1 MKILLR
7 CVVVGFTFALW
18 VTVAS
23 AKNAVPDLKSDK
35 ATAKDIIMQMADV
48 YKNCKSY
55 SDTGMVKTT
64 FLMKN
69 GTIFVKEKPFSTA
82 FVRPNQFRFEYTSKF
97 SPKSKSY
104 RYIIWAKG
112 KEVLTWWDVKPG
124 IKKKVS
130 LRMAIAGATGVSGSS
145 AHTVPVLLMP
155 KIGGRSFAKFKEG
168 KRISDSLLNGT
179 MCYRIQGN
187 LKLKPISDSLPNS
200 AMCSLIQKNL
210 KSIRR
215 IQPSIT
221 LWINQNTFL
230 IHQIDKSSK
239 FPKFRTKATT
249 TYKAKINI
257 EIAKNDLAFNAPVK
271 DSNQLVK

>member
-1 MKILLR
+1 MRMKLLLR
-7 CVVVGFTFALW
+7 GVVVGLTFALW

-23 AKNAVPDLKSDK
+23 AKNAVPDLKLDK
-35 ATAKDIIMQMADV
+35 ATAKDIIIQMASV

-55 SDTGMVKTT
+55 SDTGLVKTVFFMENAKSFIT
-64 FLMKN
+64 
-69 GTIFVKEKPFSTA
+69 EKPFSTA
-82 FVRPNQFRFEYTSKF
+82 FVRLGKFRFEYTSKF

-112 KEVLTWWDVKPG
+112 KNVRTWWDAKPG
-124 IKKKVS
+124 IKKQVS
-130 LRMAIAGATGVSGSS
+130 LSMAIAGATGVSGGSS
-145 AHTVPVLLMP
+145 HTVPVLLMP
-155 KIGGRSFAKFKEG
+155 KIGGQSFAKFKEG

-187 LKLKPISDSLPNS
+187 LKLKPISDSLLNG
-200 AMCSLIQKNL
+200 AMCTRIQKNL

-215 IQPSIT
+215 VQPSIT
-221 LWINQNTFL
+221 LWISKKTFL

-239 FPKFRTKATT
+239 FPKFCAEATT

-257 EIAKNDLAFNAPVK
+257 EITKNDLAFNAPVK
-271 DSNQLVK
+271 DSN